1 MPRAAEGIWTPGR
14 LLMPAILPA
23 ARRGREWRSVMGF
36 DSATLPRYPDG
47 MPAADPITPGRR
59 RIAIRLPRP
68 LWIGAAAAVLSF
80 EDG

>member
-1 MPRAAEGIWTPGR
+1 
-14 LLMPAILPA
+14 
-23 ARRGREWRSVMGF
+23 MGF